1 MLLQYEI
8 IKYCSMSK
16 LNEMYK
22 TFSLF
27 MNAIRLMNIRAVQNN
42 SGMSDEALL
51 LRRLLGH
58 VTE

>member
-27 MNAIRLMNIRAVQNN
+27 MNAIRVMNMEYV
-42 SGMSDEALL
+42 LL
-51 LRRLLGH
+51 SIQRY
-58 VTE
+58 